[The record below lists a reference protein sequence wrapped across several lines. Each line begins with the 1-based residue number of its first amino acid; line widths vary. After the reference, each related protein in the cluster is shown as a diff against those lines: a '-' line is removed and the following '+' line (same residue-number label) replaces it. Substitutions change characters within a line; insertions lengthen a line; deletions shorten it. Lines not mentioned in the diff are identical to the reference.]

1 MRTSEA
7 QLYLCSLF
15 SVYPT
20 GDSMIGLIDWL
31 CPTGLFSKIPNYHV
45 WSNISW
51 TWGRYWS
58 EGNNFF
64 FSNQKRLLV
73 LFFSVV
79 LTSISPCLWGHEMLL
94 FLSSRFGCRV
104 NAKFWAFSILQNLR
118 DESPSNYSPEKKEQ
132 KREFENKK
140 HKMNIKIQF
149 SSVCSSVQFSLQ
161 FSTVQWMD
169 LQRNDRVCV
178 SGCRR

>member
-64 FSNQKRLLV
+64 FFKPKKIVGFV
-73 LFFSVV
+73 LFCRSYLNLSMSLRSWNAPFSIVE
-79 LTSISPCLWGHEMLL
+79 IR
-94 FLSSRFGCRV
+94 LSSKCKILSFFNPPKSPRRITVKLFPWKKR
-104 NAKFWAFSILQNLR
+104 AKTRIW
-118 DESPSNYSPEKKEQ
+118 EQ
-132 KREFENKK
+132 KAQNEYQNS
-140 HKMNIKIQF
+140 I
-149 SSVCSSVQFSLQ
+149 QFSLQ
-161 FSTVQWMD
+161 FSSVQFAVQYSSMNGFAKKW
-169 LQRNDRVCV
+169 
-178 SGCRR
+178 